1 VTSLNPA
8 WLAEPA
14 VRRLLTALEAAGIE
28 ARFVGGCVRDTL
40 LDLEIGDI
48 DLATPSLPPAVI
60 AALDAARIKALP
72 TGLDHG
78 TVTAVI
84 PPRQF
89 EVTTLRRDVETD
101 GRHARVAFDAG
112 WSEDAARRDFTIN
125 ALYLAPDGA
134 LFDPVG
140 GKADLKAH
148 RVCFV
153 GDPATRIAEDV
164 LRILRYYRFEA
175 RFGSGEGNAAARAA
189 CRAAV
194 PLLPALSAER
204 VQRELLRLLAASD
217 PSRALGMMR
226 DDGVLTVILPEAMR
240 IDRLGKL
247 LGIAAPDPLLRLAAL
262 IEADLPVAIALA
274 ERLRL
279 SNSERN
285 RLAGLAQPWPIEPDG
300 DLKARR
306 LAIYRLGRE
315 RYRDLALL
323 AAAEGRIT
331 SDRLRDL
338 LQLAEAWPVPV
349 FPLRGDDVTVL
360 GIAPGPR
367 VGQLL
372 DAARRW
378 WEDGDFA
385 AGREQCLGKLKEFA
399 ARS

>member
-8 WLAEPA
+8 WLAESA
-14 VRRLLTALEAAGIE
+14 VRRLLAALEAAGIE